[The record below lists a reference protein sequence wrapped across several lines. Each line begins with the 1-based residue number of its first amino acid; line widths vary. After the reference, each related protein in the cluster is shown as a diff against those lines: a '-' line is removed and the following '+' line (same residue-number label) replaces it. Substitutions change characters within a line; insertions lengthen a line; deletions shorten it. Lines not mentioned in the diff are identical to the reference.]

1 MEYKTLILREEVDA
15 ASELLS
21 SIPKEHH
28 NGLARFLESRGLL
41 TEALQVA
48 TEPDYKF
55 ELAIQLG
62 ELHVAKKIAEESV
75 SETKYKQLGELAM
88 NAGELDLAEDC
99 LSRAS

>member
-15 ASELLS
+15 ATELLS
-21 SIPKEHH
+21 NIPTEHH

-41 TEALQVA
+41 TEALSVA

-62 ELHVAKKIAEESV
+62 ELHIAKTIAEDSSSES
-75 SETKYKQLGELAM
+75 KWRQLGELAM
-88 NAGELDLAEDC
+88 NAGDLSLAEET
-99 LSRAS
+99 L